1 MWDRTLAAVTLVA
14 GASLLM
20 RLMRLARNRDQARQR
35 LAGGL
40 TGAAGPA
47 PVAGV
52 RPFVRPHR
60 ILPWLA
66 AAGVAA
72 ACHFLL
78 ALPPAFV
85 FTAGLLIG
93 LGGWQMDA
101 WRVTRLKARIEV
113 QLADAIDLMVGALK
127 AGGSV
132 MSALENAVRE
142 SRPPLQ
148 PQLDEVL
155 GRIRLGEDPQT
166 ALQAL
171 TRRVPVETFLL
182 FASALAVH
190 WEVGGSVAGTL
201 STVGRAIRDRI
212 ELSRRV
218 GSLTAQAR
226 FSVFAV
232 MVVTYFIAAIIWRNN
247 PDRMRQFLATTI
259 GQALIAGAL
268 VLQALGVVWSILLSR
283 VRY

>member
-1 MWDRTLAAVTLVA
+1 M
-14 GASLLM
+14 
-20 RLMRLARNRDQARQR
+20 
-35 LAGGL
+35 
-40 TGAAGPA
+40 
-47 PVAGV
+47 
-52 RPFVRPHR
+52 
-60 ILPWLA
+60 
-66 AAGVAA
+66 
-72 ACHFLL
+72 
-78 ALPPAFV
+78 
-85 FTAGLLIG
+85 
-93 LGGWQMDA
+93 
-101 WRVTRLKARIEV
+101 
-113 QLADAIDLMVGALK
+113 
-127 AGGSV
+127 
-132 MSALENAVRE
+132 
-142 SRPPLQ
+142 
-148 PQLDEVL
+148 
-155 GRIRLGEDPQT
+155 
-166 ALQAL
+166 
-171 TRRVPVETFLL
+171 

>member
-1 MWDRTLAAVTLVA
+1 MWDRTLAAVTLIA
-14 GASLLM
+14 GAGLLM
-20 RLMRLARNRDQARQR
+20 RLMRLVRSREQARQR
-35 LAGGL
+35 LAAGPGE
-40 TGAAGPA
+40 AAGPGPA
-47 PVAGV
+47 ADV
-52 RPFVRPHR
+52 RPFVRRHPL
-60 ILPWLA
+60 LPWLA
-66 AAGVAA
+66 ASGVAA
-72 ACHFLL
+72 ACQFLL
-78 ALPPAFV
+78 AWPPAFV
-85 FTAGLLIG
+85 FAAGLLVG
-93 LGGWQMDA
+93 LLGWQLDA
-101 WRVTRLKARIEV
+101 WRVARIKARIET

-132 MSALENAVRE
+132 MSALENVVRE
-142 SRPPLQ
+142 SRPPLRQ
-148 PQLDEVL
+148 QLEDVL
-155 GRIRLGEDPQT
+155 GRIRLGDDPQA
-166 ALQAL
+166 ALAAL

-226 FSVFAV
+226 FSVFAI
-232 MVVTYFIAAIIWRNN
+232 MVVTYFIAVIIWRNN
-247 PDRMRQFLATTI
+247 PDRMRMFLATTV
-259 GQALIAGAL
+259 GQVLIAGAV